1 MNGILDDIERAHGE
15 LVAKMEHMPP
25 LPHTIMASPLVPWPA
40 AYRQWTS
47 DGRLLLWVNADAILK
62 MPSKDE
68 SFLDCFT
75 NILPITVP
83 IVFTEA
89 T

>member
-1 MNGILDDIERAHGE
+1 MNDILEDIQRAHGE
-15 LVAKMEHMPP
+15 LVAKMETMPP

-47 DGRLLLWVNADAILK
+47 DGRLLLWVNADAILS
-62 MPSKDE
+62 MPRRDAANHY
-68 SFLDCFT
+68 LDCFT

-83 IVFTEA
+83 IVFV
-89 T
+89 